1 MESNSDSP
9 AVGNGTVVDLR
20 FDDSFKA
27 NSLFLFAFGNGLSIC
42 LCKACALSWRRTGAM
57 P

>member
-20 FDDSFKA
+20 FDDCFKA

-42 LCKACALSWRRTGAM
+42 LCKACALSWRRTGSM